1 MCNTNNIAAL
11 VGLPCG
17 SNGKESAHD
26 AGDVSSIPG
35 LGRCPGEGN
44 GDSFQYS
51 CPEIFTDREPWWA
64 TVHGAAES
72 DRTEK
77 LTLAFV
83 T

>member
-1 MCNTNNIAAL
+1 MVAL

-17 SNGKESAHD
+17 SDGKESACD
-26 AGDVSSIPG
+26 AGDMSSTPG
-35 LGRCPGEGN
+35 LGRCPGEEN
-44 GDSFQYS
+44 GDFFQYS
-51 CPEIFTDREPWWA
+51 CPEIFTDREPCWA
-64 TVHGAAES
+64 TVHGVAES